1 MKKHQGIG
9 PFKSEKKRR
18 RDWRL
23 DDKSVGARFLEM
35 RYNEY
40 ENSIMEEE
48 KNDSDPSADGSDH
61 PTSQE
66 DQEAISTAGK
76 VIKCRVF
83 SEFLGL
89 YLCAAVAWEA
99 GKPLVIE
106 EVEVAP
112 PQADEVRLKI
122 LFTSL
127 CHTDVCFWKA
137 KEQTPL
143 FPRIF
148 GHEAGGIV
156 ESIGKGVTEIQA
168 GDHVLAVP
176 YGECKNC
183 RHCKSEE
190 SNLCDLLRFNTDRGV
205 MLNDGQTWF
214 SKNGKPIYNFV
225 GTSTLSEYTVVHA
238 GCVAKCNTEAPL
250 DTVCILGC
258 SICTGLGA
266 VINVAKPP
274 QGSSVAIFGLG
285 TVGLAAAEGA
295 RIAGAARIIGI
306 DSSPSGFEEAKKFG
320 LIEFLNPNDYD
331 RPVHEVIAEMTNGG
345 VDRSVECTGSIQAM
359 MSAFECVHDGW
370 GVAVLAAVPNKDDIF
385 KAHPVNF
392 LKGRI
397 VKGCFFGQYKPWT
410 HLPALVDLYM
420 NKKLKLDKYISQSVP
435 LMEVNKAL
443 DHVVQGNSLKC
454 IIRFAE

>member
-18 RDWRL
+18 DRRL

-40 ENSIMEEE
+40 ENSIMEED
-48 KNDSDPSADGSDH
+48 KDDSDPSADVSDH

-76 VIKCRVF
+76 VIKCR
-83 SEFLGL
+83 G
-89 YLCAAVAWEA
+89 
-99 GKPLVIE
+99 
-106 EVEVAP
+106 VEVAP

-122 LFTSL
+122 LFASL

-190 SNLCDLLRFNTDRGV
+190 SNSCDLLRFNTDRGV
-205 MLNDGQTWF
+205 MLNDGQTRF

-306 DSSPSGFEEAKKFG
+306 DLNPSRFEEAKKFG

-331 RPVHEVIAEMTNGG
+331 RPVHE
-345 VDRSVECTGSIQAM
+345 
-359 MSAFECVHDGW
+359 GW
-370 GVAVLAAVPNKDDIF
+370 GVAVLAAVPNKDD
-385 KAHPVNF
+385 
-392 LKGRI
+392 
-397 VKGCFFGQYKPWT
+397 YKPRT
-410 HLPALVDLYM
+410 HRPALVDLYM
-420 NKKLKLDKYISQSVP
+420 NKKLELDKYISQSVP
-435 LMEVNKAL
+435 LMEINKAL